1 MDRLKGTSIS
11 FANYG
16 VYLAE
21 INLLLQCVVAIMSII
36 YLGIKIKGKT
46 HEKNP

>member
-1 MDRLKGTSIS
+1 MDSLKVTSIS

-21 INLLLQCVVAIMSII
+21 INLLLQCVVMSII

-46 HEKNP
+46 NEKNP

>member
-1 MDRLKGTSIS
+1 MDSLKVSSIS

-21 INLLLQCVVAIMSII
+21 INLILQCVVAVMSIV
-36 YLGIKIKGKT
+36 YLTYKIKKI
-46 HEKNP
+46 KND